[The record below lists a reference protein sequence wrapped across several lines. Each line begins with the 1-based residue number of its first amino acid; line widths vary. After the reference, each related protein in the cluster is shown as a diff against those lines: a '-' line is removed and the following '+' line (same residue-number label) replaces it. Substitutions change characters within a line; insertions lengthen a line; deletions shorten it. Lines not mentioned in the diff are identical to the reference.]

1 MGIMRRGGVHR
12 RRGEKGASAVEFAL
26 VLPVLLAILFGII
39 EFGFVFNNQISL
51 NQAVREG
58 ARVDA
63 VSPGDGADAARSSF
77 LGATAEASDLKIVPE
92 VFEIEEGSRSSLGEG
107 TDCGEDGADS
117 VQISATYDGG
127 FLLFP
132 IDGIASVDGITLT
145 GVAEMRCEG

>member
-1 MGIMRRGGVHR
+1 MTLRPGEVHR

-26 VLPVLLAILFGII
+26 VLPVLIALLLGII
-39 EFGFVFNNQISL
+39 EFGFAFNNQISL

-63 VSPGDGADAARSSF
+63 VSPGDGADVTASSF
-77 LGATAEASDLKIVPE
+77 LGATAETDDLDITTE
-92 VFEIEEGSRSSLGEG
+92 AFDIEEDSRSSLGDG
-107 TDCGEDGADS
+107 TDCGTDGADS

-132 IDGIASVDGITLT
+132 IDGIANVDGITLT